1 MLFISINVHSSLVHV
16 LNYFGVSEG
25 DVPTARLINMET
37 GKKFAIDSDKLTMV
51 SLLQLCQEV
60 VAGTAKVA
68 HTRENTL
75 CRLYTLSNYP

>member
-1 MLFISINVHSSLVHV
+1 M

-37 GKKFAIDSDKLTMV
+37 SKKFTINSDKLTTE

-60 VAGTAKVA
+60 IGGTAKVA
-68 HTRENTL
+68 HVQEHTL
-75 CRLYTLSNYP
+75 CHLYTPLTP